1 MTTVTQRGD
10 TSTVTGPNGVFK
22 IRKHR
27 TKRGK
32 WQIFL
37 FEANRTKFIATEHW
51 HGRDGAVWHAHQL
64 ASGLLPKFWSR

>member
-1 MTTVTQRGD
+1 MTTVTQRGA
-10 TSTVTGPNGVFK
+10 TSTVTCPNGMFK

-37 FEANRTKFIATEHW
+37 FEANRTKFVATEHW
-51 HGRDGAVWHAHQL
+51 HGRDGAVWFAYKL
-64 ASGLLPKFWSR
+64 ASGQLPKFW